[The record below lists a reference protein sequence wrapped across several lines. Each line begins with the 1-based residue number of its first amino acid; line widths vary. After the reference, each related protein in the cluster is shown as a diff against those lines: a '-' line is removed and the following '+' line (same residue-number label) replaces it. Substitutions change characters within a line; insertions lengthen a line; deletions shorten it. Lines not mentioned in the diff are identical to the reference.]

1 MAKWKQMKMIVG
13 SIMVGALLMPT
24 MSITCL
30 LYTSKRN
37 KSYPPETGKR

>member
-24 MSITCL
+24 IVYNSMGECGNRSDG
-30 LYTSKRN
+30 R
-37 KSYPPETGKR
+37 

>member
-24 MSITCL
+24 MLSLIHI
-30 LYTSKRN
+30 
-37 KSYPPETGKR
+37 

>member
-24 MSITCL
+24 MQWYL
-30 LYTSKRN
+30 DK
-37 KSYPPETGKR
+37 

>member
-24 MSITCL
+24 MSITVYNSMGECGNR
-30 LYTSKRN
+30 SDGR
-37 KSYPPETGKR
+37 

>member
-24 MSITCL
+24 MSITAWAVS
-30 LYTSKRN
+30 YTHLDV
-37 KSYPPETGKR
+37 